1 MMWVVKL
8 NVTQTNQIC
17 RAKCFWGCPER
28 KCVSYKH
35 LKSICCKESWYH
47 MQIISF
53 IIADGQLGL
62 LNKNQVVE
70 MYFCFDKFEYFLL
83 QFDNFL
89 LFQEIDETR
98 FASIA
103 LRIRNFN
110 SKINCDGMSVW
121 LEFIVVLQVHATS
134 LLPSL
139 FPWTLTKIGC
149 SWIFCEFFLFN
160 VEKLGFYANLSE
172 VTPFNL

>member
-1 MMWVVKL
+1 
-8 NVTQTNQIC
+8 
-17 RAKCFWGCPER
+17 
-28 KCVSYKH
+28 
-35 LKSICCKESWYH
+35 

-89 LFQEIDETR
+89 LFKEIDETR

-110 SKINCDGMSVW
+110 SKINCDGMSV
-121 LEFIVVLQVHATS
+121 
-134 LLPSL
+134 
-139 FPWTLTKIGC
+139 
-149 SWIFCEFFLFN
+149 
-160 VEKLGFYANLSE
+160 
-172 VTPFNL
+172 